1 MSKFKVGDRV
11 RVFEGKRTYEGR
23 IESVGSGSTGQ
34 RIRVQFDRDRDSDWF
49 YAQQCRK
56 LVKRERREWWIC
68 PRDGGA
74 VYHTKPEGLYHSDV
88 IHVREVRLKK

>member
-34 RIRVQFDRDRDSDWF
+34 
-49 YAQQCRK
+49 
-56 LVKRERREWWIC
+56 
-68 PRDGGA
+68 
-74 VYHTKPEGLYHSDV
+74 V
-88 IHVREVRLKK
+88 IDEFRAYESSSIETGTRTGSMRSSAASS